1 MSSTAPPS
9 ASRHRLRR
17 RLLAGAAV
25 LAVAV
30 LAAACTNK
38 NDNVAQTGNPPL
50 SGANSG
56 GLTSGG
62 AVTPSTSVIT
72 FKALDSGGPL
82 TEQAIK
88 DGTVQ
93 IGELFSVNPA
103 IKANGWV
110 VLKDD
115 KHLQAADHFAAAVRT
130 SKATSDVNAVLDA
143 VDAKLTQDAVQ
154 GMLEDVSTNGQ
165 NPDDVAKKWLSDEKL
180 PGDLKATGS
189 LTVGT
194 ANFAESEVVGQIY
207 AEALRQAGVTVTTKT
222 DIGARAVYIPALE
235 KGDID
240 VIPEFTA
247 SLLAYLDP
255 NAKPSGDLDAV
266 YNQVKTAAA
275 AKGITVL
282 KPAPADDVNV
292 FVVTKDTADKY
303 HLTTLSDLA
312 KVSEPLTLGGA
323 PECVKNAQC
332 LPGLESVYGLKFK
345 VS

>member
-1 MSSTAPPS
+1 
-9 ASRHRLRR
+9 
-17 RLLAGAAV
+17 LLAGVAV

-38 NDNVAQTGNPPL
+38 DNNVAQTGNPPL
-50 SGANSG
+50 SGASSG
-56 GLTSGG
+56 GLTTGG
-62 AVTPSTSVIT
+62 AVTPNTSAVIT

-82 TEQAIK
+82 TEKAIK

-103 IKANGWV
+103 IKSNGWV
-110 VLKDD
+110 VLQDD

-130 SKATSDVNAVLDA
+130 TKASDQVNAVLNA

-154 GMLEDVSTNGQ
+154 GMLEQVSANGQ
-165 NPDDVAKKWLSDEKL
+165 NPDDVAKKWLQDENL

-189 LTVGT
+189 ITVGT

-207 AEALRQAGVTVTTKT
+207 AEALRAAGVNVSTKT

-235 KGDID
+235 RGDID

-255 NAKPSGDLDAV
+255 NAKPSGDLDEV
-266 YNQVKTAAA
+266 YDQVKNAAA

-292 FVVTKDTADKY
+292 FVVTKQTSEKY

-332 LPGLESVYGLKFK
+332 LPGLEQVYGLKFK